1 MYIQQ
6 MWATLKTY
14 STRRNEQKGSFKH
27 MSKRALFF
35 LTMSTISVFECFI
48 FTKALEKQNI

>member
-1 MYIQQ
+1 

-14 STRRNEQKGSFKH
+14 STHRNEQKGSFKH